1 MGYIMVLFMR
11 PIALPAPVRVI
22 IRLVGAG
29 GYRMFMASRVIGAI
43 LITLGVIGL
52 AGAMVIRPYQNFNKF
67 MGPDVPGQVSGG
79 QVSQINKNNSE
90 ATIKGVFHGAQSYSG
105 D

>member
-1 MGYIMVLFMR
+1 MGLFMR
-11 PIALPAPVRVI
+11 PILSLPLCAV

-29 GYRMFMASRVIGAI
+29 SYRMFMAYRVIGAI

-52 AGAMVIRPYQNFNKF
+52 AGSMAIRPYQNFNKF
-67 MGPDVPGQVSGG
+67 VGQDLAG
-79 QVSQINKNNSE
+79 QDSQKNKNNSKT
-90 ATIKGVFHGAQSYSG
+90 TIRGVFRGAQSYSG